1 MNKQLKTLIKMEN
14 KLVNHLNNL
23 LEELEE
29 KDWGEREL
37 NKFDIEISFGGES
50 FKLEFNADIHSGL
63 EHFIV
68 DQIKIEEELQEKY
81 KQSTDEEREW

>member
-37 NKFDIEISFGGES
+37 NKFDIEISFGGEK
-50 FKLEFNADIHSGL
+50 FTLDLNADIHSGL

-81 KQSTDEEREW
+81 KQSTNENKE